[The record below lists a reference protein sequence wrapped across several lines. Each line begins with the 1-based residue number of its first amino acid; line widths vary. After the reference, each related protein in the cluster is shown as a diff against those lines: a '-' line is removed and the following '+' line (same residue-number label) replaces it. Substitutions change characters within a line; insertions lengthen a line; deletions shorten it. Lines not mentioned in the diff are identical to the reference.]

1 MFESKF
7 LTIKERTQ
15 LLHEVSGKFNKNQL
29 IAIMGPSG
37 AGKSTL
43 LNILSGFKTSNF
55 SGNMFVN
62 GEIIDF
68 DRFKKISCYITQD
81 DRLYDLLTVNESMK
95 ASTDL
100 KVGNSVSKKEREKIV
115 RSLEFLLEFF
125 K

>member
-62 GEIIDF
+62 GEIMDF

-81 DRLYDLLTVNESMK
+81 DRLYDLLTVKESMK

-115 RSLEFLLEFF
+115 RSYNFS
-125 K
+125 